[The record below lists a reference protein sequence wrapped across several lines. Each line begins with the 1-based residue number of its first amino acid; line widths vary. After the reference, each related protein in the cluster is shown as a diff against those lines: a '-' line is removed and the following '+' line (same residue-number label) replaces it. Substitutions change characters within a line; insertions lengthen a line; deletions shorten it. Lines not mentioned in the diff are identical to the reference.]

1 MKVMMVSFISSSL
14 SSAFKIFLSLW
25 PHNYIYFNNNT
36 YNNNSNN
43 GGVVGGGSGM
53 GRGLV
58 GVITRPASGVVDFAS
73 SSFEGIRR

>member
-1 MKVMMVSFISSSL
+1 M
-14 SSAFKIFLSLW
+14 LSLKVLE
-25 PHNYIYFNNNT
+25 FGFQNT
-36 YNNNSNN
+36 ATTLMIIIIITVIMVAVL
-43 GGVVGGGSGM
+43 VVVHCLSGM

>member
-1 MKVMMVSFISSSL
+1 MIIIIIIIITVILVAVL
-14 SSAFKIFLSLW
+14 
-25 PHNYIYFNNNT
+25 
-36 YNNNSNN
+36 
-43 GGVVGGGSGM
+43 VVVHCLSGM